1 MNHFTLGDWADFVR
15 HLKDPSM
22 AAQMQQ
28 HLDESC
34 QKCSKVVRMWR
45 HLFDFGSKEG
55 LYSPPDRALRLVRG
69 YYGLLRPGRRG
80 SRVATMARLVF
91 DSFAGPIPA
100 GIRSS
105 QSSPRQLAYSAGGV
119 LIDLRLEHRSG
130 RVHLVGQAQPQAANR
145 RVAGIDVLALKG
157 AETVAQTT
165 CNGFGEFQFDLE
177 GSDDEGLSIVLK
189 GPRLIV
195 IPLPGLRAL
204 PGGGSKL

>member
-69 YYGLLRPGRRG
+69 YYSLLRPGRRG
-80 SRVATMARLVF
+80 SLVATMARLVF

-105 QSSPRQLAYSAGGV
+105 QASPRQLAYSAGGV

-130 RVHLVGQAQPQAANR
+130 RVQLVGQAQPQAENR
-145 RVAGIDVLALKG
+145 PVAGIDVLALKG
-157 AETVAQTT
+157 AEMVAQTT

-177 GSDDEGLSIVLK
+177 GSDDEEFSIVLK
-189 GPRLIV
+189 GPRLVV
-195 IPLPGLRAL
+195 IPLPGLRSL
-204 PGGGSKL
+204 RGGGSKS

>member
-1 MNHFTLGDWADFVR
+1 MNDFTLGDWADFVR
-15 HLKDPSM
+15 HLKDPSI

-28 HLDESC
+28 HVDESC
-34 QKCSKVVRMWR
+34 QKCSRVVRMWR

-55 LYSPPDRALRLVRG
+55 LYRPPDRALRLVRG

-130 RVHLVGQAQPQAANR
+130 RVHLVGQAQPQAGNR

-177 GSDDEGLSIVLK
+177 GSDDEEFSIVLK
-189 GPRLIV
+189 GPRLVV
-195 IPLPGLRAL
+195 IPLPGLRSL
-204 PGGGSKL
+204 RGGGSKS

>member
-1 MNHFTLGDWADFVR
+1 MG
-15 HLKDPSM
+15 
-22 AAQMQQ
+22 AQMQQ

-69 YYGLLRPGRRG
+69 YYSLLRPGRRG

-130 RVHLVGQAQPQAANR
+130 RVHLVGQAQPQAGNR

>member
-1 MNHFTLGDWADFVR
+1 
-15 HLKDPSM
+15 M

-34 QKCSKVVRMWR
+34 QKGSKVVRMWR

-80 SRVATMARLVF
+80 SRVAAMARLVF
-91 DSFAGPIPA
+91 DSFAGPIQA